1 MMEANAIYEIRLK
14 GYLSQQ
20 WVEWF
25 DPLVIEHTPAGETL
39 LTGPIRD
46 QAELYGLLL
55 KLRDLN
61 LTLVAVN
68 RLATGLK
75 PSQTR

>member
-1 MMEANAIYEIRLK
+1 MEANSIYEIRLQ
-14 GYLSQQ
+14 GHLNQQ
-20 WVEWF
+20 WAEWL
-25 DPLVIEHTPAGETL
+25 DPLVIAHAPHGETL

-61 LTLVAVN
+61 LTLIAVN
-68 RLATGLK
+68 RLE
-75 PSQTR
+75 PTRPNSS